1 MISLRNVITFP
12 SVLTEI
18 NFYFN
23 ETTGQNAIMNK
34 NHLVQHLEGMEH
46 PPTLVNKKVTTF
58 KKNICSGNLTAI
70 LLLDL
75 ISCRH
80 FFLIKKNPR
89 EIYWRFSQSFLRY

>member
-58 KKNICSGNLTAI
+58 KKKYLLRKPHGNSSI
-70 LLLDL
+70 RFD
-75 ISCRH
+75 
-80 FFLIKKNPR
+80 FL
-89 EIYWRFSQSFLRY
+89 